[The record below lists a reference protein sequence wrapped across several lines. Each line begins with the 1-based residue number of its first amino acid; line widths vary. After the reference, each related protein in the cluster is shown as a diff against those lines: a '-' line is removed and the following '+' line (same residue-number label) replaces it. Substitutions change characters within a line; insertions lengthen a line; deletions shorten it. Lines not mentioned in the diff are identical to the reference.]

1 MQISIG
7 KPMISEFRSIVRCLR
22 TCALLAAGWAWHGG
36 LAAEFQTSLAEDG
49 RSILL
54 DSPGLLTL
62 RAGFSA
68 VVERGNRRA
77 ELVSTAAT
85 GNVELVSETEETPF
99 GTAAVQRAALR
110 FDEDGCELLL
120 RYGRIP
126 GVPGVTV
133 QSGVRN
139 TGAEPLRLVS
149 TSPV

>member
-7 KPMISEFRSIVRCLR
+7 KPMSSEFRSIVRCLR
-22 TCALLAAGWAWHGG
+22 TCALLAAGLACHGG
-36 LAAEFQTSLAEDG
+36 MAAEFQTSLAEDG

-99 GTAAVQRAALR
+99 GMAAVQRAGLALTR
-110 FDEDGCELLL
+110 
-120 RYGRIP
+120 
-126 GVPGVTV
+126 TV
-133 QSGVRN
+133 AN
-139 TGAEPLRLVS
+139 CCCATGGF
-149 TSPV
+149 PVCPA